1 MIKVLIVDDEF
12 RVCQL
17 ICNLIDWGSLDMQ
30 IIGVAHNG
38 IEARELARET
48 VPDLVITDIRMPG
61 CTGLEL
67 VEQLREI
74 YRSVSVI
81 IISGYTNFEYT
92 RLAIQYGVSDYL
104 LKPIDK
110 EELLATVTR
119 IRHEIEARR
128 REQAATDRMRRSF
141 FNDQLKVRACYLMD
155 VKNQKSLSMT
165 MDQINREYRFAFKQG
180 GFRGFLV
187 KMDYDPENVTYETV
201 QAVSLQVR
209 EQVLQPLRR
218 LCMECELWF
227 EDSVGWGCCNYVS
240 GMGAQIKE
248 QMTQCLQELRMNPNI
263 YPHIS
268 FSMALSAET
277 ENPYNLGEQILSAR
291 SMIHERLIYG
301 SKSLLT
307 RHFPFSVLSLP
318 DCTGSFL
325 RKYRI
330 ALEQFSQEAVLAAV
344 EELRKTV
351 LEAPG
356 ITGQEL
362 YKAVSLAGD
371 KLLENWGVAENYE
384 QEKNEY
390 QMLCTLSGTPEE
402 LFQRLY
408 ALALRLLDETIRRRA
423 GDETH
428 PFLMAK
434 QFMEKQYMDNISLEQ
449 VASIAGFSPNYFSS
463 QFKQETGMGFQD
475 YLTMLRINRAKELL
489 RSTNLSISEVCY
501 QVGYQDIRTFNRVFK
516 RVAALRPGEFKK
528 LYGTSGGPVR

>member
-1 MIKVLIVDDEF
+1 
-12 RVCQL
+12 
-17 ICNLIDWGSLDMQ
+17 
-30 IIGVAHNG
+30 
-38 IEARELARET
+38 
-48 VPDLVITDIRMPG
+48 
-61 CTGLEL
+61 
-67 VEQLREI
+67 
-74 YRSVSVI
+74 
-81 IISGYTNFEYT
+81 
-92 RLAIQYGVSDYL
+92 
-104 LKPIDK
+104 
-110 EELLATVTR
+110 
-119 IRHEIEARR
+119 
-128 REQAATDRMRRSF
+128 
-141 FNDQLKVRACYLMD
+141 
-155 VKNQKSLSMT
+155 
-165 MDQINREYRFAFKQG
+165 
-180 GFRGFLV
+180 
-187 KMDYDPENVTYETV
+187 
-201 QAVSLQVR
+201 
-209 EQVLQPLRR
+209 
-218 LCMECELWF
+218 
-227 EDSVGWGCCNYVS
+227 
-240 GMGAQIKE
+240 
-248 QMTQCLQELRMNPNI
+248 MNPNI

-307 RHFPFSVLSLP
+307 RHFPFSGLSLP
-318 DCTGSFL
+318 DCTGGFL

-384 QEKNEY
+384 QENNEY
-390 QMLCTLSGTPEE
+390 QMLCTLSGTPGE

-408 ALALRLLDETIRRRA
+408 ALALRLLDETIQRRA

-501 QVGYQDIRTFNRVFK
+501 QVGYQNIRTFNRVFK

>member
-1 MIKVLIVDDEF
+1 MLLSAYGNFLLRIAGVSQIMPGECGVDQGQSADAPEEHQQDENAL
-12 RVCQL
+12 RQDSQL
-17 ICNLIDWGSLDMQ
+17 RRQPQRQAHRTGGGRCFIETGAEGKLLRCADGRRARKGQPQ
-30 IIGVAHNG
+30 IQQQNGGGVADG
-38 IEARELARET
+38 
-48 VPDLVITDIRMPG
+48 
-61 CTGLEL
+61 
-67 VEQLREI
+67 
-74 YRSVSVI
+74 
-81 IISGYTNFEYT
+81 
-92 RLAIQYGVSDYL
+92 GVFQS
-104 LKPIDK
+104 
-110 EELLATVTR
+110 
-119 IRHEIEARR
+119 
-128 REQAATDRMRRSF
+128 
-141 FNDQLKVRACYLMD
+141 
-155 VKNQKSLSMT
+155 
-165 MDQINREYRFAFKQG
+165 
-180 GFRGFLV
+180 
-187 KMDYDPENVTYETV
+187 
-201 QAVSLQVR
+201 
-209 EQVLQPLRR
+209 
-218 LCMECELWF
+218 
-227 EDSVGWGCCNYVS
+227 
-240 GMGAQIKE
+240 
-248 QMTQCLQELRMNPNI
+248 
-263 YPHIS
+263 
-268 FSMALSAET
+268 
-277 ENPYNLGEQILSAR
+277 
-291 SMIHERLIYG
+291 
-301 SKSLLT
+301 
-307 RHFPFSVLSLP
+307 
-318 DCTGSFL
+318 
-325 RKYRI
+325 
-330 ALEQFSQEAVLAAV
+330 AV

-423 GDETH
+423 GDEPH